1 MIDDRS
7 SKDAEQDALAHC
19 ILAIGTP
26 SFYRAL
32 LQFGQVICGFEHL
45 SVFRF
50 TPTFE
55 PCIEVL
61 EGLDDPSI
69 TNLSAQSYMG
79 FGYHRSDPAPARI
92 RELGQAA
99 ADAPA
104 VLSLWARDI
113 EDVAY
118 RRGIYEKWGLDGR
131 VSLIGRAGGQ
141 WRSIN
146 FYKHVEKGGLTDQD
160 VVALTKRA
168 QVLFAA
174 ETRHLGLSERQPS
187 PIGTTVPPLD
197 LLQGLLMAIAP
208 TLSRRETE
216 VCARALQ
223 GMTGEGTALDLNISY
238 TTVATLRRRA
248 YAKLH
253 ISNLNELFALC
264 LSAAAQ
270 SARRANDIV

>member
-1 MIDDRS
+1 MRI
-7 SKDAEQDALAHC
+7 
-19 ILAIGTP
+19 
-26 SFYRAL
+26 RASQCL
-32 LQFGQVICGFEHL
+32 RVHAY
-45 SVFRF
+45 VR
-50 TPTFE
+50 E

-79 FGYHRSDPAPARI
+79 FGYHRSDSGAGANTRT
-92 RELGQAA
+92 GTAA

-141 WRSIN
+141 WRSVN

-168 QVLFAA
+168 QVLVCRRDAASWTERTAAVPNWHDRSTTRFAFK
-174 ETRHLGLSERQPS
+174 
-187 PIGTTVPPLD
+187 
-197 LLQGLLMAIAP
+197 
-208 TLSRRETE
+208 
-216 VCARALQ
+216 VC
-223 GMTGEGTALDLNISY
+223 
-238 TTVATLRRRA
+238 
-248 YAKLH
+248 
-253 ISNLNELFALC
+253 
-264 LSAAAQ
+264 
-270 SARRANDIV
+270 

>member
-7 SKDAEQDALAHC
+7 LTDPEQDALAHC

-32 LQFGQVICGFEHL
+32 LRFGQVVCGFEHL
-45 SVFRF
+45 SVFGF

-55 PCIEVL
+55 PRIAVL

-92 RELGQAA
+92 RELGEA

-113 EDVAY
+113 ADAAY

-141 WRSIN
+141 WRSVN
-146 FYKHVEKGGLTDQD
+146 FYKHVAKGGLTGED

-174 ETRHLGLSERQPS
+174 ETRHLGLSERPS
-187 PIGTTVPPLD
+187 SPVGMTVPPLD
-197 LLQGLLMAIAP
+197 FLQHLLMTIAP
-208 TLSRRETE
+208 SLSRRETE

-223 GMTGEGTALDLNISY
+223 GMTGEGTALDLSISD

-270 SARRANDIV
+270 GARHANDIV

>member
-7 SKDAEQDALAHC
+7 SKDPEQEALAHC

-26 SFYRAL
+26 AFYRAL
-32 LQFGQVICGFEHL
+32 LRFGLVVCGFEHL
-45 SVFRF
+45 SVFGF

-55 PCIEVL
+55 PRIAVL

-69 TNLSAQSYMG
+69 TSLSAQSYMG
-79 FGYHRSDPAPARI
+79 FGYHSSDPAPARI

-99 ADAPA
+99 DAPA

-113 EDVAY
+113 KDAAY
-118 RRGIYEKWGLDGR
+118 RRGIYDKWGLDGR
-131 VSLIGRAGGQ
+131 VSLIGRAGGH
-141 WRSIN
+141 WRSVN
-146 FYKHVEKGGLTDQD
+146 FYKHVQKGGLREED
-160 VVALTKRA
+160 VVALAKRA

-174 ETRHLGLSERQPS
+174 ETRHLALSERQSS
-187 PIGTTVPPLD
+187 PIGAAVPSLD
-197 LLQGLLMAIAP
+197 LLRDILMTIAP
-208 TLSRRETE
+208 ALSPRETE

-223 GMTGEGTALDLNISY
+223 GMTGEGTALDLNISDA
-238 TTVATLRRRA
+238 TVATLRRRA

-270 SARRANDIV
+270 SARRENDTV

>member
-7 SKDAEQDALAHC
+7 SKDPEQDALARC

-32 LQFGQVICGFEHL
+32 LRFGQVVCGFEHL
-45 SVFRF
+45 SVFGF
-50 TPTFE
+50 TATFE
-55 PCIEVL
+55 PCIAVL

-69 TNLSAQSYMG
+69 TNLSARSYMG
-79 FGYHRSDPAPARI
+79 FGYHRFDPATARI
-92 RELGQAA
+92 RDLGQA

-113 EDVAY
+113 TDAAY
-118 RRGIYEKWGLDGR
+118 RRAIYEKWGLDGR
-131 VSLIGRAGGQ
+131 VSIIGRAGGQ
-141 WRSIN
+141 WRSVN
-146 FYKHVEKGGLTDQD
+146 FYKHVEKGGLTDED
-160 VVALTKRA
+160 VAALAKRA

-174 ETRHLGLSERQPS
+174 ETRHLALSEPQPS
-187 PIGTTVPPLD
+187 PIGTTAPSLD
-197 LLQGLLMAIAP
+197 LLQHLLVTIAP
-208 TLSRRETE
+208 SLSRRETE

-223 GMTGEGTALDLNISY
+223 GMTGEGTALDLRISDA
-238 TTVATLRRRA
+238 TVATLRRRA

-270 SARRANDIV
+270 RRNP

>member
-7 SKDAEQDALAHC
+7 SKDPEQDALAQC

-26 SFYRAL
+26 TFYRAL
-32 LQFGQVICGFEHL
+32 LRFAQVVCGFEHL
-45 SVFRF
+45 SVFGF

-55 PCIEVL
+55 RRIVVL

-69 TNLSAQSYMG
+69 TSLAAKSYMG
-79 FGYHRSDPAPARI
+79 FGYHSFDPALARI

-99 ADAPA
+99 DAPA
-104 VLSLWARDI
+104 VLPLWARDI
-113 EDVAY
+113 KDAAY

-131 VSLIGRAGGQ
+131 VSLIGRAGGH
-141 WRSIN
+141 WRSVN
-146 FYKHVEKGGLTDQD
+146 FYKHVQIGGLTEED
-160 VVALTKRA
+160 VLALTKRA

-174 ETRHLGLSERQPS
+174 ETRHLALSERHS
-187 PIGTTVPPLD
+187 PPGATVPTLV
-197 LLQGLLMAIAP
+197 LLENLLTTIAP

-223 GMTGEGTALDLNISY
+223 GMTGEGTALDLGISDA
-238 TTVATLRRRA
+238 TVATLRRRA
-248 YAKLH
+248 YTKLH

-264 LSAAAQ
+264 LSSAAQ
-270 SARRANDIV
+270 SARRENNRV